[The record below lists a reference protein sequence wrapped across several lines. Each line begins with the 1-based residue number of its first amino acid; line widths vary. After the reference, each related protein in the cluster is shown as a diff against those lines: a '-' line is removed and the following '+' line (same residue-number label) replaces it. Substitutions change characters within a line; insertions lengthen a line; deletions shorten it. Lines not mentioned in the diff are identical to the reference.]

1 MRLRKLT
8 HPVLKLFLLLLCGG
22 ALLLWTALDLGCPFR
37 HLTGVPCPGCGMSRA
52 WLAVL
57 AGNLGATFRYHPMFW
72 AVPVAAL
79 YALWEGTPF
88 RSARINRALGFGL
101 LAGLALCWII
111 RLAAFFRGLGF
122 L

>member
-22 ALLLWTALDLGCPFR
+22 ALLLWAALDLGCPFR
-37 HLTGVPCPGCGMSRA
+37 HLIGVPCPGCGMSRA

-57 AGNLGATFRYHPMFW
+57 AGNLGTAFRYHPMFW

-79 YALWEGTPF
+79 YALWEGTPLQ
-88 RSARINRALGFGL
+88 SARINRALGFGL

-111 RLAAFFRGLGF
+111 RLVVFFRGWGF